1 MLRSHLIW
9 FKPLKYMLETKVFFP
24 FREYNDYSPPTFRL
38 TMKLTTSISTL
49 MFTWR
54 TTIHIKDILA
64 PAPTGCHVFCALIIT
79 LQQHSTEERWQSC
92 LVLYRT
98 KVLPP
103 VEVPYHLYVIYL
115 FFLSPSVTFRL
126 LFSLSP
132 CVVGVMFLF
141 PLSEVVSGVQRW
153 GVLSEVRVSLLTADE
168 SKNTQIK
175 TSVNCVKGRQT
186 MVFIRGSS
194 R

>member
-9 FKPLKYMLETKVFFP
+9 FKLPLKYMLETKVFFP

-115 FFLSPSVTFRL
+115 FFSVSLCHFPTL
-126 LFSLSP
+126 VLSLSM
-132 CVVGVMFLF
+132 CG
-141 PLSEVVSGVQRW
+141 W
-153 GVLSEVRVSLLTADE
+153 CDVSL
-168 SKNTQIK
+168 S
-175 TSVNCVKGRQT
+175 SVRSGLWSSEMGSV
-186 MVFIRGSS
+186 IRGS
-194 R
+194 RLITDGGWK